1 NLTSFSYLKN
11 IPIDYLKINGQLI
24 RNLRNDTVD
33 RAMIESINHI
43 AHHMKL
49 ETIAEWVEDIQTL
62 QVLEE
67 IGIDYVQGFGLA
79 KPYLFSSA
87 APQNQ
92 YTVH

>member
-1 NLTSFSYLKN
+1 
-11 IPIDYLKINGQLI
+11 
-24 RNLRNDTVD
+24 
-33 RAMIESINHI
+33 
-43 AHHMKL
+43 MKL

-62 QVLEE
+62 QLLEE